1 MSRYTT
7 ELRNICEASIGRTEH
22 AGFNDINSVITE
34 AAPRVFNF
42 DFPIFDED
50 YRLALEIKIL
60 RHYYMREICC
70 ETVGLWKLYLQSK
83 LCEIMPY
90 YNQLYKTELFSFN
103 PLYDVDYKVDH
114 KGDGTNNG
122 DEQTDTDTS
131 TENNRDYTMT
141 DNDTKKRDETVTT
154 DDDETSET
162 STTTSDSGTSTNTT
176 NTTDSGTD
184 TRDEWNMYSDTPQ
197 GGITGIQNANSNLVD
212 NAYLSNAVHNTENGT
227 SANTGTKT
235 DNGTTTNTQ
244 TYSGTTESEKDKVT
258 VYDVDETNER
268 ERTENTKATENT
280 STARTKSH
288 KITTTENYIE
298 TVQGKRSGHTYSQ
311 LLTEFRSTILNI
323 DQMIINELEPLF
335 FGLWS

>member
-22 AGFNDINSVITE
+22 AGFNDINAVITE
-34 AAPRVFNF
+34 AAPKVFNF
-42 DFPIFDED
+42 DFPIFDES
-50 YRLALEIKIL
+50 YRLVLETKIL

-90 YNQLYKTELFSFN
+90 YNQLYKSELFSFN

-114 KGDGTNNG
+114 KGDGSNKG
-122 DEQTDTDTS
+122 KEKTDTNATAQ
-131 TENNRDYTMT
+131 NKRKYKMT
-141 DNDTKKRDETVTT
+141 DDNTIKRDETVTI
-154 DDDETSET
+154 DDDGTNKI
-162 STTTSDSGTSTNTT
+162 STTTLDSGNTSNTTHTSDSGTES
-176 NTTDSGTD
+176 
-184 TRDEWNMYSDTPQ
+184 RDEWNMYSDTPQ
-197 GGITGIQNANSNLVD
+197 GGIDGIQNANSNLAG
-212 NAYLSNAVHNTENGT
+212 NAYLSNAVHNTDNDMST
-227 SANTGTKT
+227 NTGWKT
-235 DNGTTTNTQ
+235 DEGTTSNAQ
-244 TYSGTTESEKDKVT
+244 NYYGITTTEKDKVT
-258 VYDVDETNER
+258 VYDIDEIDKR
-268 ERTENTKATENT
+268 ARTEKTKATENT
-280 STARTKSH
+280 TSSKTKAH

>member
-22 AGFNDINSVITE
+22 AGFNDINNVITE
-34 AAPRVFNF
+34 AAPKVFNF
-42 DFPIFDED
+42 DFPIFDES

-90 YNQLYKTELFSFN
+90 YNQLYKSELFSFN

-114 KGDGTNNG
+114 RGDGSNKGD
-122 DEQTDTDTS
+122 EKTDTTTDTES
-131 TENNRDYTMT
+131 KRKYKMT
-141 DNDTKKRDETVTT
+141 DNDTIKRDETVTI
-154 DDDETSET
+154 DDNDTNKI
-162 STTTSDSGTSTNTT
+162 STTTLDAGTTANITNTT
-176 NTTDSGTD
+176 GSGTEA
-184 TRDEWNMYSDTPQ
+184 RDEWNMYSDTPQ
-197 GGITGIQNANSNLVD
+197 GGIDGIQNANSALAD
-212 NAYLSNAVHNTENGT
+212 NAYLSNAVHNTE
-227 SANTGTKT
+227 SVM
-235 DNGTTTNTQ
+235 TTNTGE
-244 TYSGTTESEKDKVT
+244 TRDSGTTNNTQNYYGITEKEKDKVT
-258 VYDVDETNER
+258 VYDVDELNAR
-268 ERTENTKATENT
+268 ERTEKTKAKENT
-280 STARTKSH
+280 TTGKTKTH